1 MIEKGFYKHFKGML
15 YEVVDTAKCSE
26 TMDVFVIYRAL
37 YGEKELWIRP
47 LTMFQEVVTREGK
60 TFPRFEF
67 LGVDKVKLMA
77 EGYDL

>member
-37 YGEKELWIRP
+37 YGERELWIRP
-47 LTMFQEVVTREGK
+47 LTMFQEQVTRDGK

-67 LGVDKVKLMA
+67 LGTDRDALIT
-77 EGYDL
+77 EGYEL